1 MKTTHTL
8 SQNSLINSALI
19 ITLTAALGLT
29 GCDQKGPA
37 EKAGQ
42 KIDQA
47 ADSAK
52 QNIKQTTNN
61 ATQTLE
67 NAKDTLEQKA
77 DKAEAYIEKSTDTSK
92 ATLEKTGENIDSLNK
107 SAQQNIAE
115 MQKNAEKKL
124 DVAKDALINKTEN
137 ATAYVD
143 DSVITLK
150 VKAAID
156 NDPAL
161 KASKLEITTVDGIV
175 KVTGSVDSLQ
185 SQARVVEVIN
195 SQADVKSVQNDTT
208 IHVILPSK

>member
-1 MKTTHTL
+1 MKTTHTYPH
-8 SQNSLINSALI
+8 NSLINSALVI
-19 ITLTAALGLT
+19 GLTAALVLA

-52 QNIKQTTNN
+52 QNIERATDN

-67 NAKDTLEQKA
+67 NAKDALGQKA
-77 DKAEAYIEKSTDTSK
+77 DKAEAYLEKSTDASK
-92 ATLEKTGENIDSLNK
+92 ASLEKTEQNMSRLNDN
-107 SAQQNIAE
+107 AQQNIE
-115 MQKNAEKKL
+115 QIKENAGKEL
-124 DVAKDALINKTEN
+124 EVAKDAVINKTEN

-175 KVTGSVDSLQ
+175 KITGSVDSVQ
-185 SQARVVEVIN
+185 SQARVIEVIN
-195 SQADVKSVQNDTT
+195 SQSNVKSIQNDVIINTT
-208 IHVILPSK
+208 PPSK